1 MTQFV
6 QTHYRLD
13 FMYTCK
19 ELVLRRIHM
28 FSAQWKKFQQG
39 DIQPVYLLSGTEY
52 YFFDETINRLKSS
65 LSKEGEIDV
74 ITFDLDEVPVQHVLE
89 EADTIPF
96 FTDKKLIVVKNS
108 SFLKASEKGKEK
120 IEHDLKAL
128 EKWMSNPSETA
139 ICLFIAPYEKLD
151 ERKKITKLMK
161 EKSVHLEAKQLE
173 GNDLKVWI
181 QSAVQAENKAISSE
195 AIQGLIETIGHD
207 LVHLKSEIQKMV
219 VYIGVEDEITLPIV
233 ELLLSRT
240 LEQDA
245 FQLLNAYLKGDTST
259 ALTVYHDLLR
269 QKEEPIMLTALLASQ
284 IRLMSNVRYL
294 QKKGYHAQ
302 AIAKQLKVNPYRVKL
317 IVESRLHVGEE
328 RLLETLHRLSQADYK
343 LKTSSGRRERILE
356 LFLMN
361 RL

>member
-1 MTQFV
+1 
-6 QTHYRLD
+6 
-13 FMYTCK
+13 
-19 ELVLRRIHM
+19 M
-28 FSAQWKKFQQG
+28 FAAHWKKIQQG
-39 DIQPVYLLSGTEY
+39 HIEPVYLLSGTEH

-65 LSKEGEIDV
+65 LSQSEEID
-74 ITFDLDEVPVQHVLE
+74 IIMFDLDEVPVQHVLE

-96 FTDKKLIVVKNS
+96 FTEKKLIVVKNS
-108 SFLKASEKGKEK
+108 SFLKATEKGKEK

-128 EKWMSNPSETA
+128 ETWLSHPSDTSV
-139 ICLFIAPYEKLD
+139 CLFIAPYEKLD
-151 ERKKITKLMK
+151 ERKRITKIMK
-161 EKSVHLEAKQLE
+161 EKAIHLEAKQLE

-181 QSAVQAENKAISSE
+181 QSAVQTENKSISGL
-195 AIQGLIETIGHD
+195 AIQNLIETIGND
-207 LVHLKSEIQKMV
+207 LVQLKSEIQKMV
-219 VYIGVEDEITLPIV
+219 IYLGKDNEITPQIID
-233 ELLLSRT
+233 LLLSRT

-245 FQLLNAYLKGDTST
+245 FQLLNAYLRGDTAT

-317 IVESRLHVGEE
+317 IVESRIQVGED
-328 RLLETLHRLSQADYK
+328 RLLETLHRLADADYK

>member
-1 MTQFV
+1 M
-6 QTHYRLD
+6 
-13 FMYTCK
+13 
-19 ELVLRRIHM
+19 ELVLRRIQM
-28 FSAQWKKFQQG
+28 FAAHWKKIQQG
-39 DIQPVYLLSGTEY
+39 NIEPVYLLSGTEH
-52 YFFDETINRLKSS
+52 YFFDETIIRLKRS
-65 LSKEGEIDV
+65 LSKMEEIDV

-96 FTDKKLIVVKNS
+96 FSEKKLIVVKNA
-108 SFLKASEKGKEK
+108 SFLKATEKGKEK

-128 EKWMSNPSETA
+128 EKWLSHPSETS
-139 ICLFIAPYEKLD
+139 ISLFIAPYEKLD
-151 ERKKITKLMK
+151 ERKKITKIMK
-161 EKSVHLEAKQLE
+161 EKAVHLEAKQLD

-181 QSAVQAENKAISSE
+181 QSAVQAENKSISGL
-195 AIQGLIETIGHD
+195 AIQDLIDIIGRD
-207 LVHLKSEIQKMV
+207 LVQLKSEIQKMV
-219 VYIGVEDEITLPIV
+219 IYLGEDNEITPQII

-245 FQLLNAYLKGDTST
+245 FQLLNAYLRGDTTT

-269 QKEEPIMLTALLASQ
+269 QKEEPIMLTALLASH

-317 IVESRLHVGEE
+317 IVESRIQVGED
-328 RLLETLHRLSQADYK
+328 RLLETLHRLSEADYK

>member
-1 MTQFV
+1 
-6 QTHYRLD
+6 
-13 FMYTCK
+13 
-19 ELVLRRIHM
+19 M
-28 FSAQWKKFQQG
+28 FAAHWKKIQQG
-39 DIQPVYLLSGTEY
+39 HIEPVYLLSGTEH
-52 YFFDETINRLKSS
+52 YFFDETINRVKSS
-65 LSKEGEIDV
+65 LSQSEEIDV
-74 ITFDLDEVPVQHVLE
+74 IMFDLDEVPVQHVLE

-96 FTDKKLIVVKNS
+96 FTEKKLIVVKNS
-108 SFLKASEKGKEK
+108 SFLKATEKGKEK
-120 IEHDLKAL
+120 IEHDIKAL
-128 EKWMSNPSETA
+128 ENWLSHPSDTSVS
-139 ICLFIAPYEKLD
+139 LFLAPYEKLD
-151 ERKKITKLMK
+151 ERKRITKLMK
-161 EKSVHLEAKQLE
+161 EKAVHLEAKQLE

-181 QSAVQAENKAISSE
+181 QSAVQSENKSISSL
-195 AIQGLIETIGHD
+195 AIQNLIETIGND
-207 LVHLKSEIQKMV
+207 LVQLKSEIQKMV
-219 VYIGVEDEITLPIV
+219 IYLGDDNEITPQIID
-233 ELLLSRT
+233 LLLSRT

-245 FQLLNAYLKGDTST
+245 FQLLNAYLRGDTAT

-317 IVESRLHVGEE
+317 IVESRIQVGED
-328 RLLETLHRLSQADYK
+328 RLLETLHRLADADLK

>member
-1 MTQFV
+1 M
-6 QTHYRLD
+6 
-13 FMYTCK
+13 

-28 FSAQWKKFQQG
+28 FAAHWKKIQQG
-39 DIQPVYLLSGTEY
+39 HIEPVYLLSGTEH

-65 LSKEGEIDV
+65 LSQSEEIDV
-74 ITFDLDEVPVQHVLE
+74 ILFDLDEVPVQHVLE

-96 FTDKKLIVVKNS
+96 FTEKKLIVVKNS
-108 SFLKASEKGKEK
+108 SFLKATEKGKEK

-128 EKWMSNPSETA
+128 ENWLSHPSDTSV
-139 ICLFIAPYEKLD
+139 CLFIAPYEKLD
-151 ERKKITKLMK
+151 ERKRITKMMK
-161 EKSVHLEAKQLE
+161 EKTVHIEAKQLE

-181 QSAVQAENKAISSE
+181 QSAVQTENKSISGL
-195 AIQGLIETIGHD
+195 AIQSLIETIGND
-207 LVHLKSEIQKMV
+207 LVQLKSEIQKMV
-219 VYIGVEDEITLPIV
+219 IYLGEDTEITPQIID
-233 ELLLSRT
+233 LLLSRT

-245 FQLLNAYLKGDTST
+245 FQLLNAYLRGDTAT

-317 IVESRLHVGEE
+317 IVESRIQVGED
-328 RLLETLHRLSQADYK
+328 RLLTTLHKLADADYK

>member
-1 MTQFV
+1 
-6 QTHYRLD
+6 
-13 FMYTCK
+13 
-19 ELVLRRIHM
+19 M
-28 FSAQWKKFQQG
+28 FAAHWKKIQQG
-39 DIQPVYLLSGTEY
+39 HIEPVYLLSGTEH
-52 YFFDETINRLKSS
+52 YFFDETINRLKNS
-65 LSKEGEIDV
+65 LSQSEEIDV
-74 ITFDLDEVPVQHVLE
+74 ILFDLDEVPVQHVLE

-96 FTDKKLIVVKNS
+96 FTEKKLIVVKNS
-108 SFLKASEKGKEK
+108 SFLKATEKGKEK

-128 EKWMSNPSETA
+128 ENWLSHPSDTSVC
-139 ICLFIAPYEKLD
+139 IFIAPYEKLD
-151 ERKKITKLMK
+151 ERKRITKIMK
-161 EKSVHLEAKQLE
+161 EKTVHIEAKQLE

-181 QSAVQAENKAISSE
+181 QSAVQAENKSISGL
-195 AIQGLIETIGHD
+195 AIQSLIETIGND
-207 LVHLKSEIQKMV
+207 LVQLKSEIQKMV
-219 VYIGVEDEITLPIV
+219 IYLGQDTEITPQIID
-233 ELLLSRT
+233 LLLSRT

-245 FQLLNAYLKGDTST
+245 FQLLNAYLKGDTAT

-317 IVESRLHVGEE
+317 IVESRIQVGED
-328 RLLETLHRLSQADYK
+328 RLLTTLHKLADADYK

>member
-1 MTQFV
+1 
-6 QTHYRLD
+6 
-13 FMYTCK
+13 
-19 ELVLRRIHM
+19 M
-28 FSAQWKKFQQG
+28 FSAQWKKIQEGQ
-39 DIQPVYLLSGTEY
+39 IQPVYLLSGTEY
-52 YFFDETINRLKSS
+52 YFFEETINKVKSS
-65 LSKEGEIDV
+65 LSKEEEIDV
-74 ITFDLDEVPVQHVLE
+74 LTFDLDEIPVQHVLE
-89 EADTIPF
+89 EADTVPF
-96 FTDKKLIVVKNS
+96 FTNKKMIVAKNT

-120 IEHDLKAL
+120 IEHDLKSL
-128 EKWMSNPSETA
+128 EKWLNNPSDTA
-139 ICLFIAPYEKLD
+139 IILFIAPYEKLD

-161 EKSVHLEAKQLE
+161 EKSVHLEAKSLE

-181 QSAVQAENKAISSE
+181 QSAVHKEQKSISNE
-195 AIQGLIETIGHD
+195 AIQCLIETIGHD
-207 LVHLKSEIQKMV
+207 LIHLKSEIQKMV
-219 VYIGVEDEITLPIV
+219 VYVGEEDNEITLQVV
-233 ELLLSRT
+233 ELLMSRT

-245 FQLLNAYLKGDTST
+245 FQLLNAYLSGDTSK

-317 IVESRLHVGEE
+317 IVESRLQVGEE
-328 RLLETLHRLSQADYK
+328 RLLETLHRLSEADYK

>member
-1 MTQFV
+1 
-6 QTHYRLD
+6 
-13 FMYTCK
+13 
-19 ELVLRRIHM
+19 M
-28 FSAQWKKFQQG
+28 FAAHWKKIQQG
-39 DIQPVYLLSGTEY
+39 HIEPVYLLSGTEH

-65 LSKEGEIDV
+65 LSQSEEIDV
-74 ITFDLDEVPVQHVLE
+74 ILFDLDEVPVQHVIE

-96 FTDKKLIVVKNS
+96 FTEKKLIVVKNS
-108 SFLKASEKGKEK
+108 SFLKATEKGKEK

-128 EKWMSNPSETA
+128 ENWLSHPSETSV
-139 ICLFIAPYEKLD
+139 CLFIAPYEKLD
-151 ERKKITKLMK
+151 ERKRITKIMK
-161 EKSVHLEAKQLE
+161 EKAIHLEAKQLE

-181 QSAVQAENKAISSE
+181 QSAVQAENKSISGI
-195 AIQGLIETIGHD
+195 AIQSLIETIGND
-207 LVHLKSEIQKMV
+207 LVQLKSEIQKMV
-219 VYIGVEDEITLPIV
+219 IYLGEDNEITSQIID
-233 ELLLSRT
+233 LLLSRT

-245 FQLLNAYLKGDTST
+245 FQLLNAYLRGDTAT

-317 IVESRLHVGEE
+317 IVESRIQVGED
-328 RLLETLHRLSQADYK
+328 RLLETLHRLADADYK